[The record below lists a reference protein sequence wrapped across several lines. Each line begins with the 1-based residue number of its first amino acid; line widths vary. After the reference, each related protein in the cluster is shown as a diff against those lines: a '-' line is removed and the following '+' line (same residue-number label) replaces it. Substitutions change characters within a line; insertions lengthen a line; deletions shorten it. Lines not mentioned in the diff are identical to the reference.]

1 MDESEFTLL
10 AENLFESLDQAL
22 ENCAADLDVEA
33 SSGLL
38 TITCEG
44 TGTQIVVS
52 RQPAM
57 AQIWMAAKSGGFH
70 FNYDGGVWRCSTTA
84 QTLQDMLSEAL
95 SRQCQADVRV
105 HF

>member
-1 MDESEFTLL
+1 MNESEFNVL
-10 AENLFESLDQAL
+10 AEDLVESLDQAL
-22 ENCAADLDVEA
+22 EVCGADLDVET

-38 TITCEG
+38 TITCEA
-44 TGTQIVVS
+44 TGTQIIIS

-70 FNYDGGVWRCSTTA
+70 FNYDAGVWRCSTTA

-95 SRQCQADVRV
+95 SRQCNATVLV
-105 HF
+105 NF

>member
-1 MDESEFTLL
+1 MDESEFSML

-22 ENCAADLDVEA
+22 ETCGADLDVEI

-38 TITCEG
+38 TITCEA
-44 TGTQIVVS
+44 TGTQIIIS

-70 FNYDGGVWRCSTTA
+70 FNHDAGEWRCSTTG
-84 QTLQDMLSEAL
+84 QTLQEMLSGAL
-95 SRQCQADVRV
+95 SRQCESDVRV